1 MLSGTVYSATAVHV
15 VSCIA
20 VCLLSRSV
28 YVTLGLQNGLCGLV
42 YINFCP
48 VYFSI
53 TYFDLSW
60 TGRGAFALHL

>member
-1 MLSGTVYSATAVHV
+1 MLSGNVYSATAVHV

-20 VCLLSRSV
+20 LCLLPRSV
-28 YVTLGLQNGLCGLV
+28 CVTLDLQNGLRGLV

-60 TGRGAFALHL
+60 TGRGASALHL